1 MWARTS
7 GKSREQSQTGDE
19 SPLPARGVLYFVLN
33 GSPSLGTSS
42 QARKSRPDLRDKVS
56 DTRIIVYVTTQDNG
70 DLPPDNLIPIGPI

>member
-7 GKSREQSQTGDE
+7 GKSREQSGDE

>member
-7 GKSREQSQTGDE
+7 GKSREQSGDE

-42 QARKSRPDLRDKVS
+42 QARKSRPDLRDKIS
-56 DTRIIVYVTTQDNG
+56 DTRIVDSCPYARQRG
-70 DLPPDNLIPIGPI
+70 SPPA